1 MIAELF
7 FTIYNTTEIN
17 CDSDVNLTT
26 STYSSMLDDKLAE
39 NRAILDGAN
48 RNTYQFNSLYEN
60 KNDIKDN
67 SLQVSCE
74 ALILKHDNSEVIKDY
89 FNTLVNNN
97 KMGLISININPNSID
112 YDLHSEIKQWLN
124 ESNSIK
130 NIINLSEKE
139 KMGKLPSRNI
149 SIKLE
154 DITFHLNNCKV
165 IKDKSDKNFPFNFII
180 ITEKITY

>member
-17 CDSDVNLTT
+17 CDSNINLTT
-26 STYSSMLDDKLAE
+26 SVYSSMLDDKLAE
-39 NRAILDGAN
+39 NRAILDGGN
-48 RNTYQFNSLYEN
+48 KNTYQFNSLYEN
-60 KNDIKDN
+60 KSEIKDN

-74 ALILKHDNSEVIKDY
+74 ALILKHDNSDINEEY
-89 FNTLVNNN
+89 FNNLVNNK

-130 NIINLSEKE
+130 NIINLPESE
-139 KMGKLPSRNI
+139 KMGKLPNRNI
-149 SIKLE
+149 SIKLNN
-154 DITFHLNNCKV
+154 ITFHLNNCKV
-165 IKDKSDKNFPFNFII
+165 IKDNSDKNFPFNFII
-180 ITEKITY
+180 IFEKITY